1 MENYEEKYW
10 SGEESES
17 DSRIDGND
25 DDDEQVDLI
34 QIVSFSVFSCTGC
47 RLQFCN
53 TVV

>member
-1 MENYEEKYW
+1 MENYEENYS
-10 SGEESES
+10 SGEESEG

-25 DDDEQVDLI
+25 DDEQVYLI
-34 QIVSFSVFSCTGC
+34 QIDSFSVFSCTGC